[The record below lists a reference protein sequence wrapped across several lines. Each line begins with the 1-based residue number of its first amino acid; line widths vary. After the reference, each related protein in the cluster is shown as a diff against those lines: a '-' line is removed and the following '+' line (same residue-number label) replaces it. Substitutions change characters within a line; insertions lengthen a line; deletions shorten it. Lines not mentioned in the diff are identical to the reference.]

1 MNDIPYQNIFDALQE
16 VLPRQWHK
24 VVFCVEYGE
33 SSYSMKYF
41 VDLGDGEYI
50 ECFKLDGIPK
60 HNIIRSFALIDSLI
74 MPARRDLTKKD
85 TWSVMTLSVDE
96 NGNLK
101 ADYEY
106 DDISEEPIEYHN
118 IWKKKHLR

>member
-1 MNDIPYQNIFDALQE
+1 
-16 VLPRQWHK
+16 
-24 VVFCVEYGE
+24 
-33 SSYSMKYF
+33 
-41 VDLGDGEYI
+41 
-50 ECFKLDGIPK
+50 
-60 HNIIRSFALIDSLI
+60 

-96 NGNLK
+96 NGNFK

-118 IWKKKHLR
+118 IWKKKYLR